1 MHYFAD
7 ENAISLPTL
16 LLRVVGIKIFE
27 RVWKKKFLL
36 KLKLFYHL
44 LTLIRLG
51 VLEVDLSICHRST
64 LLQISRRINPIT
76 VQLYTIVKPPIWNSL
91 EVLKNA
97 DIVCYILTPLV
108 YLQQE
113 MSKKSKKMIKIVNTG
128 EENLYI
134 FRTTWGILM
143 KFSGKI
149 SLMIILK
156 VTKSQGFNPS
166 LENAVLEKQQGKDP
180 PKSFKG

>member
-1 MHYFAD
+1 
-7 ENAISLPTL
+7 
-16 LLRVVGIKIFE
+16 
-27 RVWKKKFLL
+27 
-36 KLKLFYHL
+36 
-44 LTLIRLG
+44 
-51 VLEVDLSICHRST
+51 
-64 LLQISRRINPIT
+64 
-76 VQLYTIVKPPIWNSL
+76 
-91 EVLKNA
+91 
-97 DIVCYILTPLV
+97 
-108 YLQQE
+108 

-156 VTKSQGFNPS
+156 ITKSQGFNPS